1 MSKKS
6 IEEELVGLEKMIRQL
21 ESQEISLEES
31 FQLYEQ
37 GMKLVREINTRIDT
51 VEAQVLRI
59 ETDREDGE
67 YYGRIYI

>member
-1 MSKKS
+1 MSKNS

-37 GMKLVREINTRIDT
+37 GMKLVR
-51 VEAQVLRI
+51 
-59 ETDREDGE
+59 
-67 YYGRIYI
+67 

>member
-37 GMKLVREINTRIDT
+37 GMKLVREINTRIDA

-59 ETDREDGE
+59 ETDREDG
-67 YYGRIYI
+67 

>member
-21 ESQEISLEES
+21 ESQEISLEEY

-37 GMKLVREINTRIDT
+37 GMKLVREINTRIDA

-59 ETDREDGE
+59 ETDREDG
-67 YYGRIYI
+67 

>member
-21 ESQEISLEES
+21 ESQDISLEES

-37 GMKLVREINTRIDT
+37 GMKLVREINTRIDA

-59 ETDREDGE
+59 ETDREDG
-67 YYGRIYI
+67 

>member
-37 GMKLVREINTRIDT
+37 GMKLVREINTRIDA
-51 VEAQVLRI
+51 VEVQVLRI
-59 ETDREDGE
+59 ETDREDG
-67 YYGRIYI
+67 

>member
-31 FQLYEQ
+31 LQLYEQ
-37 GMKLVREINTRIDT
+37 GMKLVREINTRIDA

-59 ETDREDGE
+59 ETDREDG
-67 YYGRIYI
+67 

>member
-31 FQLYEQ
+31 FPLYEQ
-37 GMKLVREINTRIDT
+37 GMKLVREINTRIDA

-59 ETDREDGE
+59 ETDREDG
-67 YYGRIYI
+67 

>member
-6 IEEELVGLEKMIRQL
+6 IEEEWVGLEKMIRQL

-37 GMKLVREINTRIDT
+37 GMKLVREINTRIDA

-59 ETDREDGE
+59 ETDREDG
-67 YYGRIYI
+67 

>member
-37 GMKLVREINTRIDT
+37 GMTLVREINTRIDA

-59 ETDREDGE
+59 ETDREDG
-67 YYGRIYI
+67 

>member
-37 GMKLVREINTRIDT
+37 GMKLVREINTRIDV

-59 ETDREDGE
+59 ETDREDG
-67 YYGRIYI
+67 

>member
-1 MSKKS
+1 MSKNR

-37 GMKLVREINTRIDT
+37 GMKLVREINTRIDA

-59 ETDREDGE
+59 ETDREDG
-67 YYGRIYI
+67 

>member
-6 IEEELVGLEKMIRQL
+6 IEEELAGLEKMIRQL

-37 GMKLVREINTRIDT
+37 GMKLVREINTRIDA

-59 ETDREDGE
+59 ETDREDG
-67 YYGRIYI
+67 

>member
-6 IEEELVGLEKMIRQL
+6 IEEEMVGLEKMIRQL

-37 GMKLVREINTRIDT
+37 GMKLVREINTRIDA

-59 ETDREDGE
+59 ETDREDG
-67 YYGRIYI
+67 

>member
-6 IEEELVGLEKMIRQL
+6 IEDELVGLEKMIRQL

-37 GMKLVREINTRIDT
+37 GMKLVREINTRIDA

-59 ETDREDGE
+59 ETDREDG
-67 YYGRIYI
+67 

>member
-6 IEEELVGLEKMIRQL
+6 IEEELVELEKMIRQL

-37 GMKLVREINTRIDT
+37 GMKLVREINTRIDA

-59 ETDREDGE
+59 ETDREDG
-67 YYGRIYI
+67 

>member
-37 GMKLVREINTRIDT
+37 GMKLVRKINTRIDA

-59 ETDREDGE
+59 ETDREDG
-67 YYGRIYI
+67 

>member
-37 GMKLVREINTRIDT
+37 GMKLVREINTRIDA

-59 ETDREDGE
+59 ETDREDV
-67 YYGRIYI
+67 

>member
-6 IEEELVGLEKMIRQL
+6 IEEEGVGLEKMIRQL

-59 ETDREDGE
+59 ETDREDG
-67 YYGRIYI
+67 

>member
-37 GMKLVREINTRIDT
+37 GMKLVREINIRIDA

-59 ETDREDGE
+59 ETDREDG
-67 YYGRIYI
+67 

>member
-1 MSKKS
+1 MSKKR

-37 GMKLVREINTRIDT
+37 GMKLVREINTRIDA

-59 ETDREDGE
+59 ETDREDG
-67 YYGRIYI
+67 

>member
-31 FQLYEQ
+31 FQLYGQ
-37 GMKLVREINTRIDT
+37 GMKLVREINTRIDA

-59 ETDREDGE
+59 ETDREDG
-67 YYGRIYI
+67 

>member
-1 MSKKS
+1 MSKNS

-37 GMKLVREINTRIDT
+37 GMKIVRETNTRIDA

-59 ETDREDGE
+59 ETDREDG
-67 YYGRIYI
+67 

>member
-31 FQLYEQ
+31 FQLYEH
-37 GMKLVREINTRIDT
+37 GMKLVREINTRIDA

-59 ETDREDGE
+59 ETDREDG
-67 YYGRIYI
+67 

>member
-21 ESQEISLEES
+21 ESQEISLEKS

-37 GMKLVREINTRIDT
+37 GMKLVREINTRIDA

-59 ETDREDGE
+59 ETDREDG
-67 YYGRIYI
+67 

>member
-1 MSKKS
+1 
-6 IEEELVGLEKMIRQL
+6 MIRQV

-37 GMKLVREINTRIDT
+37 GMKLVREINTRIDA

-59 ETDREDGE
+59 ETDREDG
-67 YYGRIYI
+67 

>member
-1 MSKKS
+1 MSKNS

-59 ETDREDGE
+59 ETDREDG
-67 YYGRIYI
+67 

>member
-1 MSKKS
+1 MSKKR

-59 ETDREDGE
+59 ETDREDG
-67 YYGRIYI
+67 

>member
-51 VEAQVLRI
+51 VEAQALRI
-59 ETDREDGE
+59 ETDREDG
-67 YYGRIYI
+67 

>member
-59 ETDREDGE
+59 ETDREDG
-67 YYGRIYI
+67 